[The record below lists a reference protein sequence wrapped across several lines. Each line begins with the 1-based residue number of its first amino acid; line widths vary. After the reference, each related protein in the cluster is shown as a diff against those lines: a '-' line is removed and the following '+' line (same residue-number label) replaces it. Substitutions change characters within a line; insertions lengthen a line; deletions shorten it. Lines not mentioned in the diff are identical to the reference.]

1 VNGLLAR
8 VLPGVGHLQNL
19 HPLVV
24 HFPLALLPAALL
36 LYLLAWLARRE
47 SWAWTGLWLL
57 GLGTLG
63 AVLSTMSGLYGA
75 EGVMIDPSVKAHL
88 LFYHKRIMLG
98 VLGLAVVLS
107 VWALLARPMPIKGR
121 AGFLVLLLILVA
133 ALTIGADFGGRMVY
147 DYNAGGN
154 ACPQPIPYQH

>member
-1 VNGLLAR
+1 MNVLLTK
-8 VLPGVGHLQNL
+8 VVPGVAHLQNV
-19 HPLVV
+19 HALVV

-36 LYLLAWLARRE
+36 LYALAWLARQE

-63 AVLSTMSGLYGA
+63 AALSVASGLYGA
-75 EGVMIDPSVKAHL
+75 KGVMIDPSVKAHL

-98 VLGLAVVLS
+98 VLSLAVELS
-107 VWALLARPMPIKGR
+107 VWALLARPMPVRGR
-121 AGFLVLLLILVA
+121 LGFLVLLLMLVG
-133 ALTIGADFGGRMVY
+133 ALTLGADFGGRMVY

-154 ACPQPIPYQH
+154 ACPQPIPYRD

>member
-1 VNGLLAR
+1 VLER
-8 VLPGVGHLQNL
+8 VLPGLSHLQNI

-24 HFPLALLPAALL
+24 HFPLALLPVALL
-36 LYLLAWLARRE
+36 LYFLAWVANQEAWAR
-47 SWAWTGLWLL
+47 TGLWLL

-63 AVLSTMSGLYGA
+63 AAAAVASGLYGA
-75 EGVMIDPSVKAHL
+75 EGVMIAPSVKAHL

-98 VLGLAVVLS
+98 ALSLAVVLS
-107 VWALLARPMPIKGR
+107 VWALLARPMPVRGR
-121 AGFLVLLLILVA
+121 LGFLVLLLILVG

-154 ACPQPIPYQH
+154 ACPQPIGFTQ

>member
-1 VNGLLAR
+1 MAKL
-8 VLPGVGHLQNL
+8 LPGVSHLQNI

-24 HFPLALLPAALL
+24 HFPLALLPGALL
-36 LYLLAWLARRE
+36 LYLLSCGAGKE

-63 AVLSTMSGLYGA
+63 AAFSVATGLYGT
-75 EGVMIDPSVKAHL
+75 EGVMIDPSVKQHL

-98 VLGLAVVLS
+98 VLALAVLLS
-107 VWALLARPMPIKGR
+107 IWALAARPMPLKGR
-121 AGFLVLLLILVA
+121 LFFLILLLLLA
-133 ALTIGADFGGRMVY
+133 GTLMLGADFGGRMVY

-154 ACPQPIPYQH
+154 ACPQPIPYQGQ